1 MELGRFAVKI
11 KMEPTSEKK
20 VEPENIAQPSPRVR
34 KGPRGG
40 AFRRKVKTA
49 GPVVLLKEAEKL
61 LTSSRA
67 RAQADGL
74 SAADA
79 TDAFLAQI
87 PVRRGMEILE
97 QLLNAETTI
106 FDLNSNQLLTKPD
119 NPTRYKAWETWVHM
133 VYGKPVERK
142 IIENHTVD
150 SVDDMKKK
158 LAQSPALRE
167 EMRKILGE
175 SE

>member
-1 MELGRFAVKI
+1 MNDASQEKVPELN
-11 KMEPTSEKK
+11 P
-20 VEPENIAQPSPRVR
+20 AQPIPRV
-34 KGPRGG
+34 KKKARGG
-40 AFRRKVKTA
+40 AFRRKVKPVPA
-49 GPVVLLKEAEKL
+49 GAMLKEAENL
-61 LTSSRA
+61 LVTSRT
-67 RAQADGL
+67 RAQADGM

-97 QLLNAETTI
+97 ELLGAETTI

-142 IIENHTVD
+142 IIEQHNVD
-150 SVDDMKKK
+150 SMDDVEKK
-158 LAQSPALRE
+158 LASSPAMRE
-167 EMRKILGE
+167 QFKKMIAAAEAKSE
-175 SE
+175 SGGTP